1 MNTYLE
7 QNVAS
12 EFSNMAL
19 VTPDTKLCEVIV
31 DEPSVVPV
39 INRFDIVL
47 GVGDRTIKSI
57 CKEKGIDTSFFIT
70 ILNAFIHESFF
81 LENVTGAFNAGDVV
95 DYLRKTNN
103 SYLRN
108 QLPNIERHF
117 AALISRSDSNNNLPL
132 LFNFYREVKTE
143 IERRIDSD
151 NQWFDAIISAEQSNS
166 EVSVAGNAVQAESD
180 SIEDKLSD
188 LINMFVIHLRGDYDR
203 NLCHAVLFA
212 VISLEK
218 DIRQNNRIRRRI
230 LKPLWGALVEK
241 NRCNG

>member
-1 MNTYLE
+1 
-7 QNVAS
+7 
-12 EFSNMAL
+12 MAL

-212 VISLEK
+212 AISLEK
-218 DIRQNNRIRRRI
+218 DIRQNNRIRNRVLR
-230 LKPLWGALVEK
+230 PLVDAL
-241 NRCNG
+241 NSRNS

>member
-1 MNTYLE
+1 
-7 QNVAS
+7 
-12 EFSNMAL
+12 MAL

-57 CKEKGIDTSFFIT
+57 CKEKDIDTSFFIT

-218 DIRQNNRIRRRI
+218 DIRQNNRIRNRVLR
-230 LKPLWGALVEK
+230 PLVDAL
-241 NRCNG
+241 NSRNS

>member
-1 MNTYLE
+1 
-7 QNVAS
+7 
-12 EFSNMAL
+12 MAL

-57 CKEKGIDTSFFIT
+57 CKEKGIDTSFFIA
-70 ILNAFIHESFF
+70 ILNAFINESFF

-218 DIRQNNRIRRRI
+218 DIRQNNRIRNRVLR
-230 LKPLWGALVEK
+230 PLVDAL
-241 NRCNG
+241 NSRNS

>member
-1 MNTYLE
+1 
-7 QNVAS
+7 
-12 EFSNMAL
+12 MAL

-81 LENVTGAFNAGDVV
+81 LENLTGAFNAGDVV

-166 EVSVAGNAVQAESD
+166 EVSVAGNAIQAESD

-212 VISLEK
+212 VIRLEK
-218 DIRQNNRIRRRI
+218 DICQNNRIRNRVLR
-230 LKPLWGALVEK
+230 PLVDAL
-241 NRCNG
+241 NSRNS

>member
-1 MNTYLE
+1 
-7 QNVAS
+7 
-12 EFSNMAL
+12 MAL

-166 EVSVAGNAVQAESD
+166 EVYVAGNAVQAESD

-218 DIRQNNRIRRRI
+218 DICQNNRIRNRVLR
-230 LKPLWGALVEK
+230 PLVDAL
-241 NRCNG
+241 NSRNS

>member
-1 MNTYLE
+1 
-7 QNVAS
+7 
-12 EFSNMAL
+12 MAL

-166 EVSVAGNAVQAESD
+166 EVSVAGNAVQVESD

-218 DIRQNNRIRRRI
+218 DIRQNNRIRNRVLR
-230 LKPLWGALVEK
+230 PLVDAL
-241 NRCNG
+241 NSRNS

>member
-1 MNTYLE
+1 
-7 QNVAS
+7 
-12 EFSNMAL
+12 MAL

-81 LENVTGAFNAGDVV
+81 LENLTGAFNAGDVV

-166 EVSVAGNAVQAESD
+166 EVSVAGNAIQAESD

-218 DIRQNNRIRRRI
+218 DIRQNNRIRNRVLR
-230 LKPLWGALVEK
+230 PLVDAL
-241 NRCNG
+241 NSRNS

>member
-1 MNTYLE
+1 
-7 QNVAS
+7 
-12 EFSNMAL
+12 MAL

-166 EVSVAGNAVQAESD
+166 EVSVAGNAIQAESD

-218 DIRQNNRIRRRI
+218 DICQNNRIRNRVLR
-230 LKPLWGALVEK
+230 PLVDALNSRK
-241 NRCNG
+241 S

>member
-1 MNTYLE
+1 
-7 QNVAS
+7 
-12 EFSNMAL
+12 MAL

-166 EVSVAGNAVQAESD
+166 EVSVAGNAAQAESV

-218 DIRQNNRIRRRI
+218 DICQNNRIRNRVLR
-230 LKPLWGALVEK
+230 PLVDAL
-241 NRCNG
+241 NSRNS

>member
-1 MNTYLE
+1 
-7 QNVAS
+7 
-12 EFSNMAL
+12 MAL

-81 LENVTGAFNAGDVV
+81 LENMTGAFNAGDVV

-132 LFNFYREVKTE
+132 LFNFYRKVKTE

-218 DIRQNNRIRRRI
+218 DIRQNNRIRNRVLR
-230 LKPLWGALVEK
+230 PLVDAL
-241 NRCNG
+241 NSRNS

>member
-1 MNTYLE
+1 
-7 QNVAS
+7 
-12 EFSNMAL
+12 MAL

-57 CKEKGIDTSFFIT
+57 CKERGIDTSFFIT

-218 DIRQNNRIRRRI
+218 DIRQNNRIRNRVLR
-230 LKPLWGALVEK
+230 PLVDAL
-241 NRCNG
+241 NSRNS

>member
-1 MNTYLE
+1 
-7 QNVAS
+7 
-12 EFSNMAL
+12 MAL

-218 DIRQNNRIRRRI
+218 DIRQNNRIR
-230 LKPLWGALVEK
+230 LQPLVDAL
-241 NRCNG
+241 NSRNS

>member
-1 MNTYLE
+1 
-7 QNVAS
+7 
-12 EFSNMAL
+12 MAL

-81 LENVTGAFNAGDVV
+81 LENLTGAFNAGDVV

-151 NQWFDAIISAEQSNS
+151 NQWFDAIISAEQSDS
-166 EVSVAGNAVQAESD
+166 EVSIAGNAIQAESD

-218 DIRQNNRIRRRI
+218 DICQNNRIRNRVLR
-230 LKPLWGALVEK
+230 PLVDAL
-241 NRCNG
+241 NSRNS

>member
-1 MNTYLE
+1 
-7 QNVAS
+7 
-12 EFSNMAL
+12 MAL

-81 LENVTGAFNAGDVV
+81 LENVTRAFNAGDVV

-166 EVSVAGNAVQAESD
+166 EVSVAGNAIQAESD

-218 DIRQNNRIRRRI
+218 DICQNNRIRNRVLR
-230 LKPLWGALVEK
+230 PLVDAL
-241 NRCNG
+241 NSRNS

>member
-1 MNTYLE
+1 
-7 QNVAS
+7 
-12 EFSNMAL
+12 MAL

-143 IERRIDSD
+143 IERHIDSD

-218 DIRQNNRIRRRI
+218 DICQNNRIRNRVLR
-230 LKPLWGALVEK
+230 PLVDAL
-241 NRCNG
+241 NSRNS

>member
-1 MNTYLE
+1 
-7 QNVAS
+7 
-12 EFSNMAL
+12 MAL

-81 LENVTGAFNAGDVV
+81 LENLTGAFNAGDVV

-166 EVSVAGNAVQAESD
+166 EVSIAGNAVQAESD

-218 DIRQNNRIRRRI
+218 DICQNNRIRNRVLR
-230 LKPLWGALVEK
+230 PLVDAL
-241 NRCNG
+241 NSRNS

>member
-1 MNTYLE
+1 
-7 QNVAS
+7 
-12 EFSNMAL
+12 MAL

-151 NQWFDAIISAEQSNS
+151 NQWFDAIISAEQSDS
-166 EVSVAGNAVQAESD
+166 EVSIAGNAVQAESD

-218 DIRQNNRIRRRI
+218 DIRQNNRIRNRVLR
-230 LKPLWGALVEK
+230 PLVDAL
-241 NRCNG
+241 NSRNS

>member
-1 MNTYLE
+1 
-7 QNVAS
+7 
-12 EFSNMAL
+12 MAL

-203 NLCHAVLFA
+203 NLCHAVLSPSSVLKRTFA
-212 VISLEK
+212 RTTASATACSDRLSMRSTRETLNDVTL
-218 DIRQNNRIRRRI
+218 
-230 LKPLWGALVEK
+230 
-241 NRCNG
+241 

>member
-1 MNTYLE
+1 
-7 QNVAS
+7 
-12 EFSNMAL
+12 MAL

-70 ILNAFIHESFF
+70 ILNAFINESFF

-117 AALISRSDSNNNLPL
+117 AALISRSDSNHNLPL

-218 DIRQNNRIRRRI
+218 DICQNNRIRNRVLR
-230 LKPLWGALVEK
+230 PLVDAL
-241 NRCNG
+241 NSRNS

>member
-1 MNTYLE
+1 
-7 QNVAS
+7 
-12 EFSNMAL
+12 MAL

-70 ILNAFIHESFF
+70 ILNAFINESFF

-117 AALISRSDSNNNLPL
+117 ATLISRSDSNNNLPL

-218 DIRQNNRIRRRI
+218 DICQNNRIRNRVLR
-230 LKPLWGALVEK
+230 PLVDAL
-241 NRCNG
+241 NSRNS

>member
-1 MNTYLE
+1 
-7 QNVAS
+7 
-12 EFSNMAL
+12 MAL

-31 DEPSVVPV
+31 DEPSVVLV

-70 ILNAFIHESFF
+70 ILNAFINESFF

-166 EVSVAGNAVQAESD
+166 EVSVAGNAIQAESD

-218 DIRQNNRIRRRI
+218 DICQNNRIRNRVLR
-230 LKPLWGALVEK
+230 PLVDAL
-241 NRCNG
+241 NSRNS

>member
-1 MNTYLE
+1 
-7 QNVAS
+7 
-12 EFSNMAL
+12 MAL

-57 CKEKGIDTSFFIT
+57 CKEKVIDTSFFIT

-218 DIRQNNRIRRRI
+218 DICQNNRIRNRVLR
-230 LKPLWGALVEK
+230 PLVDAL
-241 NRCNG
+241 NSRNS

>member
-1 MNTYLE
+1 
-7 QNVAS
+7 
-12 EFSNMAL
+12 MAL

-95 DYLRKTNN
+95 DYLR
-103 SYLRN
+103 N

-166 EVSVAGNAVQAESD
+166 EVSVAGNAIQAESD

-218 DIRQNNRIRRRI
+218 DIRQNNRIRNRVLR
-230 LKPLWGALVEK
+230 PLVDAL
-241 NRCNG
+241 NSRNS

>member
-1 MNTYLE
+1 
-7 QNVAS
+7 
-12 EFSNMAL
+12 MAL

-166 EVSVAGNAVQAESD
+166 EVSIAGNAVQAESD

-218 DIRQNNRIRRRI
+218 NICQNNRIRNRVLR
-230 LKPLWGALVEK
+230 PLVDAL
-241 NRCNG
+241 NSRNS

>member
-1 MNTYLE
+1 
-7 QNVAS
+7 
-12 EFSNMAL
+12 MAL

-81 LENVTGAFNAGDVV
+81 LKNVTGAFNAGDVV

-218 DIRQNNRIRRRI
+218 DIRQNNRIRNRVLR
-230 LKPLWGALVEK
+230 PLVDAL
-241 NRCNG
+241 NSRNS

>member
-1 MNTYLE
+1 
-7 QNVAS
+7 
-12 EFSNMAL
+12 MAL

-132 LFNFYREVKTE
+132 LFNFYKEVKTE

-166 EVSVAGNAVQAESD
+166 EVSVAGNAIQAESD

-218 DIRQNNRIRRRI
+218 DICQNNRIRNRVLR
-230 LKPLWGALVEK
+230 PLVDAL
-241 NRCNG
+241 NSRNS

>member
-1 MNTYLE
+1 
-7 QNVAS
+7 
-12 EFSNMAL
+12 MAL
-19 VTPDTKLCEVIV
+19 VTPDSKLCEVIV

-218 DIRQNNRIRRRI
+218 DICQNNRIRNRVLR
-230 LKPLWGALVEK
+230 PLVDAL
-241 NRCNG
+241 NSRNS

>member
-1 MNTYLE
+1 
-7 QNVAS
+7 
-12 EFSNMAL
+12 MAL

-81 LENVTGAFNAGDVV
+81 LGNVTGAFNAGDVV

-218 DIRQNNRIRRRI
+218 DICQTNRIRNRVLR
-230 LKPLWGALVEK
+230 PLVDAL
-241 NRCNG
+241 NSRNS

>member
-1 MNTYLE
+1 
-7 QNVAS
+7 
-12 EFSNMAL
+12 MAL

-180 SIEDKLSD
+180 SSEDKLSD

-218 DIRQNNRIRRRI
+218 DIRQNNRIRNRVLR
-230 LKPLWGALVEK
+230 PLVDAL
-241 NRCNG
+241 NSRNS

>member
-1 MNTYLE
+1 
-7 QNVAS
+7 
-12 EFSNMAL
+12 MAL

-180 SIEDKLSD
+180 SIKDKLSD

-218 DIRQNNRIRRRI
+218 DICQNNRIRNRVLR
-230 LKPLWGALVEK
+230 PLVDAL
-241 NRCNG
+241 NSRNS

>member
-1 MNTYLE
+1 
-7 QNVAS
+7 
-12 EFSNMAL
+12 MAL

-117 AALISRSDSNNNLPL
+117 AALISRSNSNNNLPL
-132 LFNFYREVKTE
+132 LFNFYKEVKTE

-218 DIRQNNRIRRRI
+218 DIRQNNRIRNRVLR
-230 LKPLWGALVEK
+230 PLVDAL
-241 NRCNG
+241 NSRNS

>member
-1 MNTYLE
+1 
-7 QNVAS
+7 
-12 EFSNMAL
+12 MAL

-39 INRFDIVL
+39 INRLDIVL

-70 ILNAFIHESFF
+70 ILNAFINESFF

-166 EVSVAGNAVQAESD
+166 EVSVAGNAAQAESD

-218 DIRQNNRIRRRI
+218 DICQNNRIRNRVLR
-230 LKPLWGALVEK
+230 PLVDAL
-241 NRCNG
+241 NSRNS

>member
-1 MNTYLE
+1 
-7 QNVAS
+7 
-12 EFSNMAL
+12 MAL

-108 QLPNIERHF
+108 QLPNIKRHF

-218 DIRQNNRIRRRI
+218 DIRQNNRIRNRVLR
-230 LKPLWGALVEK
+230 PLVDAL
-241 NRCNG
+241 NSRNS

>member
-1 MNTYLE
+1 
-7 QNVAS
+7 
-12 EFSNMAL
+12 MAL

-132 LFNFYREVKTE
+132 LFNFYREVKKE
-143 IERRIDSD
+143 IEWRIDSD

-218 DIRQNNRIRRRI
+218 DIRQNNRIRNRVLR
-230 LKPLWGALVEK
+230 PLVDAL
-241 NRCNG
+241 NSRNS

>member
-1 MNTYLE
+1 
-7 QNVAS
+7 
-12 EFSNMAL
+12 MAL

-180 SIEDKLSD
+180 SIADKLSD

-218 DIRQNNRIRRRI
+218 DIRQNNRIRNRVLR
-230 LKPLWGALVEK
+230 PLVDAL
-241 NRCNG
+241 NSRNS

>member
-1 MNTYLE
+1 
-7 QNVAS
+7 
-12 EFSNMAL
+12 MAL

-151 NQWFDAIISAEQSNS
+151 NQWFDAIISTEQSNS

-218 DIRQNNRIRRRI
+218 DICQNNRIRNRVLR
-230 LKPLWGALVEK
+230 PLVDAL
-241 NRCNG
+241 NSRNS

>member
-1 MNTYLE
+1 
-7 QNVAS
+7 
-12 EFSNMAL
+12 MAL

-103 SYLRN
+103 SYLHN

-117 AALISRSDSNNNLPL
+117 AALISRSDSNSNLPL

-218 DIRQNNRIRRRI
+218 DIRQNNRIRNRVLR
-230 LKPLWGALVEK
+230 PLVDAL
-241 NRCNG
+241 NSRNS

>member
-1 MNTYLE
+1 
-7 QNVAS
+7 
-12 EFSNMAL
+12 MAL

-143 IERRIDSD
+143 IERHIDSD

-166 EVSVAGNAVQAESD
+166 EVSVAGNAIQAESD

-218 DIRQNNRIRRRI
+218 DIRQNNRIRNRVLR
-230 LKPLWGALVEK
+230 PLVDAL
-241 NRCNG
+241 NSRNS

>member
-1 MNTYLE
+1 
-7 QNVAS
+7 
-12 EFSNMAL
+12 MAL

-70 ILNAFIHESFF
+70 ILNAFIRESFF

-218 DIRQNNRIRRRI
+218 DIRQNNRIRNRVLR
-230 LKPLWGALVEK
+230 PLVDAL
-241 NRCNG
+241 NSRNS

>member
-1 MNTYLE
+1 
-7 QNVAS
+7 
-12 EFSNMAL
+12 MAL
-19 VTPDTKLCEVIV
+19 ITPDTKLCEVIV

-218 DIRQNNRIRRRI
+218 DIRQNNRIRNRVLR
-230 LKPLWGALVEK
+230 PLVDAL
-241 NRCNG
+241 NSRNS